1 MRTRAALV
9 AILAVVAALVVGAC
23 SAPDESTSAPVQI
36 NLPDGRQVTVPGTP
50 ERIVTLGGQ
59 WTDVALSFGVTPVGY
74 FDSAEVQSGS
84 RSPWFGDKLADSTLV
99 NPSGDIVGQVA
110 KLNPDLILAPG
121 FASMEDGYD
130 KLTKLAPTIDKISGA
145 EVDPWNDMVTLMG
158 TILHQPEKAT
168 EIIDGVNSKI
178 SALATEFPKLKGKT
192 YAFAYVYGSD
202 QISVLGDEKDGAAKL
217 FSGLGMKIA
226 PALIRESVK
235 SGQPRVQLSTENIN
249 LLDADVLV
257 IASQTPKLQD
267 RLVALPGYRNLRAV
281 KDDAVAM
288 MSIVQITGLNEPSP
302 SSIPYAFAQMR
313 PALAAAADE

>member
-1 MRTRAALV
+1 MMRTRAALV

-178 SALATEFPKLKGKT
+178 SALATEFPKLKGN
-192 YAFAYVYGSD
+192 VEM
-202 QISVLGDEKDGAAKL
+202 Q
-217 FSGLGMKIA
+217 
-226 PALIRESVK
+226 R
-235 SGQPRVQLSTENIN
+235 
-249 LLDADVLV
+249 
-257 IASQTPKLQD
+257 
-267 RLVALPGYRNLRAV
+267 RLAALPPEV
-281 KDDAVAM
+281 
-288 MSIVQITGLNEPSP
+288 
-302 SSIPYAFAQMR
+302 
-313 PALAAAADE
+313 